1 MIFLALELAQ
11 MSIVSI
17 LHVNVKMP
25 TVVGILTFISR
36 ISFMLSCVE
45 HYWKKFYNLEAKS
58 FFLFFFFFL
67 SKNLQNHIGITTC
80 CLHFNIYE

>member
-45 HYWKKFYNLEAKS
+45 HGKSFITLRQNL
-58 FFLFFFFFL
+58 FFLFFF
-67 SKNLQNHIGITTC
+67 
-80 CLHFNIYE
+80 